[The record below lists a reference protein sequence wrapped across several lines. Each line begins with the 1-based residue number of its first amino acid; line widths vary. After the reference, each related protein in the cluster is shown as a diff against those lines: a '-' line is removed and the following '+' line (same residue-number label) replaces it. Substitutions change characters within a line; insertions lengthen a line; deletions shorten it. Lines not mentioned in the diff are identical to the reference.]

1 MSRLK
6 DKYLNDAKPK
16 LKEEFKLLNDMAVPG
31 IKKVVV
37 NMGIAEAKDNAGV
50 LDKAKINLASISG
63 QQPVVT
69 KAKKSIAAFKL
80 AAGNPIGLKVTLRGD
95 KMYIFLDK
103 LINIVLPKVRDFRGV
118 STDGFD
124 GQGNYNL
131 GLREQIIFP
140 EVDYKNVDK
149 PRGMQIT
156 ITTSAPDKEQ
166 GKRLLELI
174 GMPFTKN

>member
-1 MSRLK
+1 M
-6 DKYLNDAKPK
+6 
-16 LKEEFKLLNDMAVPG
+16 KEEFSLLNDMAVPK

-37 NMGIAEAKDNAGV
+37 NMGIADAKDNAGV

-69 KAKKSIAAFKL
+69 RAKKSIAAFKL
-80 AAGNPIGLKVTLRGD
+80 AEGNPIGLKVTLRGS

-103 LINIVLPKVRDFRGV
+103 LISVVLPKVRDFRGV
-118 STDGFD
+118 SVDGFD
-124 GQGNYNL
+124 SQGNYNL

-149 PRGMQIT
+149 PRGIQIT
-156 ITTSAPDKEQ
+156 ITTSAPDREQ
-166 GKRLLELI
+166 GKRLLELV
-174 GMPFTKN
+174 GLPFVK